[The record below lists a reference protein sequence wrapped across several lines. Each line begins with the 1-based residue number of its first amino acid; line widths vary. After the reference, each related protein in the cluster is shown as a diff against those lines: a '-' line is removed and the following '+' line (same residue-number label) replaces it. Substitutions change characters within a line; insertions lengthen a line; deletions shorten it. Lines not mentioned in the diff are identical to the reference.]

1 MDIPSD
7 RHGERMTHER
17 VVLQLNG
24 RGLLGGSCNSRGAET
39 GREGGVNI
47 YNTSRKS
54 MKEPYIIC
62 IYLYY
67 IIFLDHEVL
76 LERNCN

>member
-17 VVLQLNG
+17 LVLQLNG

-39 GREGGVNI
+39 GREGGVNR
-47 YNTSRKS
+47 T
-54 MKEPYIIC
+54 YII
-62 IYLYY
+62 
-67 IIFLDHEVL
+67 H
-76 LERNCN
+76 LERV